1 MMEDPQIPQ
10 DDLMDVLEM
19 TRDIEAHISKV
30 LAENDLN
37 LALSA
42 LMSAAINSIMSQCTT
57 LDEVVYYR
65 NLFMLSFDS
74 SIKSIKIQSNKNPPS
89 S

>member
-1 MMEDPQIPQ
+1 MMEEPQIPQ

-19 TRDIEAHISKV
+19 TRDIEVHIARV
-30 LAENDLN
+30 LSENELN

-42 LMSAAINSIMSQCTT
+42 LMSATINSILSQCTT

-65 NLFMLSFDS
+65 NLFMLSFDR
-74 SIKSIKIQSNKNPPS
+74 SIKSITIQKPQNPPS

>member
-1 MMEDPQIPQ
+1 MMEEPQIPQ

-19 TRDIEAHISKV
+19 TQDIEAFISDV
-30 LAENDLN
+30 LRDNDLN

-42 LMSAAINSIMSQCTT
+42 LMSATINCMMAQCNT
-57 LDEVVYYR
+57 LDQVVFYR
-65 NLFMLSFDS
+65 NLFMQMFDS
-74 SIKSIKIQSNKNPPS
+74 SIRTIRIKGREKPPS